1 MLRNGLFDP
10 RSARAP
16 IRRRG
21 ANLSSAARPRGD
33 TRSAEGAS
41 RKTFQ
46 KAVLLGA
53 FWAALRHGRLAPPAP
68 DEVEVGIPNRN
79 AL

>member
-1 MLRNGLFDP
+1 M
-10 RSARAP
+10 
-16 IRRRG
+16 
-21 ANLSSAARPRGD
+21 AARGEALARVAALIESHHHLVL
-33 TRSAEGAS
+33 RSAEGAS